1 MHGPH
6 AVEGPMA
13 EGLGDYLAG
22 RLRMAMARHGG
33 HGPGRHGHESFGF
46 MGGLRGGFPFG
57 GLHGRGFGHGP
68 RRKGHGD
75 VRGAILVLLYESPM
89 HGYQIIQEI
98 GGRSEGLWRP
108 SPGSVYPALQ
118 QLEDEG
124 LVRVEKA
131 EGRKVAHLTDEGR
144 VYVQEHREE
153 LGTPWEAATEDY
165 GEDLL
170 ELRDLIGQVATA
182 TVQVMQ
188 AGTKGQIAEA
198 RRLLIDVRRQLYQIL
213 AGDDPKDT

>member
-1 MHGPH
+1 MHGPQ
-6 AVEGPMA
+6 AIEGPMG
-13 EGLGDYLAG
+13 EGLHGHLAR
-22 RLRMAMARHGG
+22 RLRMAMAARGG
-33 HGPGRHGHESFGF
+33 HGGPGFGHHGPGPLGF
-46 MGGLRGGFPFG
+46 PVGGFG
-57 GLHGRGFGHGP
+57 GRGFGQRP
-68 RRKGHGD
+68 RRMGQGD
-75 VRGAILVLLYESPM
+75 VRGAILVLLSERPM

-124 LVRVEKA
+124 LVRVEKS

-153 LGTPWEAATEDY
+153 LGTPWETATEDY

>member
-6 AVEGPMA
+6 AVEGLMIG
-13 EGLGDYLAG
+13 GLHEHLAG
-22 RLRMAMARHGG
+22 RLRMAMAARGGFGG
-33 HGPGRHGHESFGF
+33 HG
-46 MGGLRGGFPFG
+46 GLGPSGSPFG
-57 GLHGRGFGHGP
+57 GFRGRGFGRRP
-68 RRKGHGD
+68 RRMGQGD
-75 VRGAILVLLYESPM
+75 VRGAILVLLSERPM

>member
-1 MHGPH
+1 
-6 AVEGPMA
+6 
-13 EGLGDYLAG
+13 
-22 RLRMAMARHGG
+22 LRMAMAARGGFGG
-33 HGPGRHGHESFGF
+33 HGLGHGGPGPS
-46 MGGLRGGFPFG
+46 GFPFG
-57 GLHGRGFGHGP
+57 GFRGRGFGRRP

-75 VRGAILVLLYESPM
+75 VRGAILVLLSERPM

-124 LVRVEKA
+124 LVRVEQA

-153 LGTPWEAATEDY
+153 LGTPWETATEDY

-198 RRLLIDVRRQLYQIL
+198 RLLLIDVRRQLYQIL

>member
-1 MHGPH
+1 
-6 AVEGPMA
+6 
-13 EGLGDYLAG
+13 
-22 RLRMAMARHGG
+22 
-33 HGPGRHGHESFGF
+33 
-46 MGGLRGGFPFG
+46 MGQ
-57 GLHGRGFGHGP
+57 
-68 RRKGHGD
+68 GD
-75 VRGAILVLLYESPM
+75 VRGAILVLLSERPM

-124 LVRVEKA
+124 LVRVEQA
-131 EGRKVAHLTDEGR
+131 EGRKVAHLTDEGS
-144 VYVQEHREE
+144 VYVQERREE
-153 LGTPWEAATEDY
+153 LGAPWEAATEDY

>member
-1 MHGPH
+1 MHGPQ
-6 AVEGPMA
+6 AIEGPIGG
-13 EGLGDYLAG
+13 GLHGHLA
-22 RLRMAMARHGG
+22 RHLRMAMGARGG
-33 HGPGRHGHESFGF
+33 HGGSGFGHHGPGP
-46 MGGLRGGFPFG
+46 LGFPFG
-57 GLHGRGFGHGP
+57 GFGGRGFGQRP
-68 RRKGHGD
+68 RRMGQGD
-75 VRGAILVLLYESPM
+75 VRGAILILLSERPM

-124 LVRVEKA
+124 LVRVEQA
-131 EGRKVAHLTDEGR
+131 EGRKVAHLTDEGS
-144 VYVQEHREE
+144 VYVQERREE

-198 RRLLIDVRRQLYQIL
+198 SRLLIDVRRQLYQIL